1 MPNWLTPETVNLLIK
16 GLWLTLWL
24 TLITS
29 VLSLAMGVGIGALR
43 IWGRRRASLP
53 AAIFV
58 ETFRNIPALVLII
71 FFAFAV
77 PNAFPAHLRQTLF
90 FNNSFINA
98 TGSISRLP
106 VPWYALA
113 AALGLTLN
121 TAAYIAELFR
131 AGVGTIAGEHVD
143 AARSMGASWPTI
155 FRAILIPGGLKAAY
169 PAISS
174 RLIHNFKNTALVSFV
189 AVPEFF
195 NSIST
200 AINRTFM
207 AIEFLTLAAVV
218 YLALSIGLSAG
229 LRRLERY
236 LYPAPSSGRR
246 ATP

>member
-1 MPNWLTPETVNLLIK
+1 MLNWLTPETVNLLIK

-29 VLSLAMGVGIGALR
+29 VLSLVIGVYVGSLR
-43 IWGRRRASLP
+43 IWGRRWVSLP

-77 PNAFPAHLRQTLF
+77 PNVFPAQVRQALF
-90 FNNSFINA
+90 FNNPIINA
-98 TGSISRLP
+98 TGSVSGLS
-106 VPWYALA
+106 VPWYAIA
-113 AALGLTLN
+113 AVLGLTLN

-131 AGVGTIAGEHVD
+131 AGVGTIASEHVD
-143 AARSMGASWPTI
+143 AAQSMGASWPII

-200 AINRTFM
+200 AINRSFM
-207 AIEFLTLAAVV
+207 AIEFLMLAAVV
-218 YLALSIGLSAG
+218 YLLLSIGLSAG
-229 LRRLERY
+229 LRRLEPY
-236 LYPAPSSGRR
+236 LYRTPSTGRS
-246 ATP
+246 ASA